1 MMKLQQM
8 DVHEMG
14 VSRYRIIDRLKI
26 DAAAERAKLIAGLR
40 NSPASIEPKYFY
52 DEMGCAIYA
61 AICQLDEYYPTRTE
75 RAIFQEYRGEISAAL
90 GKVGTFVDL
99 GAGDCC
105 KALSWLPF
113 ISPKRY
119 LAVDIAA
126 ASLETALG
134 NMAPEFP
141 ETEMLGLATD
151 FSEHLDIPP
160 DLLSGRATFFYPG
173 SSIGNFTP
181 ETAVKFL
188 RQIREYASGGLLIGV
203 DAKKDKQ
210 LLDNAYADALGVTA
224 AFNLNALRHINRL
237 IGSNFDISKWRHV
250 GHYNAEFGRIEMHL
264 EAAEEQAVQIDG
276 VVRKFGKA
284 ERIHSEN
291 SYKYSEPEFRA
302 LLNEAGF
309 ANVRVWTNAANAFWV
324 FYAA

>member
-1 MMKLQQM
+1 MKNERMAKPAYRVIDQLQINH
-8 DVHEMG
+8 V
-14 VSRYRIIDRLKI
+14 
-26 DAAAERAKLIAGLR
+26 AERSRLVSGLR
-40 NSPASIEPKYFY
+40 AAHATIEPKYFY

-75 RAIFQEYRGEISAAL
+75 RAIFQEHRGEISAAL

-113 ISPKRY
+113 ISPSRY
-119 LAVDIAA
+119 LAIDIAA

-151 FSEHLDIPP
+151 FSEHLDVSP
-160 DLLSGRATFFYPG
+160 DLLLGRATFFYPG

-181 ETAVKFL
+181 ANAVKFL
-188 RQIREYASGGLLIGV
+188 QQVREYATGGLLIGV

-210 LLDNAYADALGVTA
+210 LLDAAYADALGVTA

-237 IGSNFDISKWRHV
+237 IGSNFDIGKWRHV
-250 GHYNAEFGRIEMHL
+250 GHYNADVGRIEMHL
-264 EAAEEQAVQIDG
+264 EAIEDQAVQIDG
-276 VVRKFGKA
+276 AARKFSKG

-324 FYAA
+324 FYAQ